1 VKLSDSLPGLASIII
16 PSSNPLEST
25 RQCIAALMRYTRRPW
40 ELIVI
45 DDGSSDETSA
55 YLESLQGAV
64 SVPVIVITN
73 VTSRGIAAAINQG
86 LKAARGE
93 YLVLL
98 NNDVVVTDG
107 WLGQLIALA
116 NAKGDFTAEC
126 AECAETDTEGGREGR
141 PAVDLGAGSGD
152 PRTAREREGRPAV
165 DFGAGSGDP
174 RTAREREGK
183 PAVDLGARS
192 GDPRTASE
200 REGRPAV
207 DLGAGSGDPRTA
219 RDLSS
224 LPTAHCLLPTQRK
237 IGLVGPM
244 SNQGAAPQCV
254 GSVPYRD
261 LPSMHDFARRWRDE
275 HRGTW
280 FTVAK
285 LSGACILMKRT
296 VYETV
301 GGLDERSGPEAWADD
316 LAVRARRAGFALAV
330 AHDLF
335 VHQSGDGTDASSRV
349 AASWDQGAG
358 FFDKLNGI
366 GKHAANKILFASVH
380 SILDF
385 SNGASVA
392 TMDVLQGLTARGFEC
407 QAFCAAKLDLQTE
420 VSFEK
425 MIGDLHEP
433 FDVRPSVCGTDQ
445 APILYTRRGR
455 VPITFIRQSSTRHVT
470 QSHEEVQ
477 TVLRF
482 FAKFL
487 DVFRPDVL
495 FTYGGDAVTQGMIAV
510 ARHRRIPVV
519 FAIHNFGYTDARH
532 FSNVDYCFVPS
543 EFAQAHYRDK
553 LGLECRVLP
562 NPVDWERVRVED
574 TQPRYLTFVNPAL
587 YKGAYPFVRI
597 AQELGRRRPDI
608 PLLVVESRATKATLG
623 VCGLRPADHPH
634 IHIMPVTTD
643 PRRFWRLTKVLLM
656 PSLWWESQ
664 GLVAVEAM
672 INGIPVVA
680 SDRGAL
686 PGTLGDGGIALSLPD
701 RLTPTSQVLPTA
713 EEVEPWVEAVIRLW
727 DDPGWYQE
735 QSTRGRQRA
744 QVWHHDRLRPLY
756 AEFFGAVCGR
766 SGDAMARRRLNHANA
781 ESGIR
786 LTT

>member
-1 VKLSDSLPGLASIII
+1 VESSNSLSGLASIII
-16 PSSNPLEST
+16 PGCKPLELI
-25 RQCIAALMRYTRRPW
+25 RPCITALRRYTRRPW

-45 DDGSSDETSA
+45 DDGSSDEMST
-55 YLESLQGAV
+55 YLESVRDAV
-64 SVPVIVITN
+64 SVPVTVITN

-116 NAKGDFTAEC
+116 NAKGDFTAES
-126 AECAETDTEGGREGR
+126 AECAETKTEGGREGR

-152 PRTAREREGRPAV
+152 
-165 DFGAGSGDP
+165 
-174 RTAREREGK
+174 
-183 PAVDLGARS
+183 
-192 GDPRTASE
+192 
-200 REGRPAV
+200 
-207 DLGAGSGDPRTA
+207 
-219 RDLSS
+219 
-224 LPTAHCLLPTQRK
+224 
-237 IGLVGPM
+237 
-244 SNQGAAPQCV
+244 
-254 GSVPYRD
+254 
-261 LPSMHDFARRWRDE
+261 
-275 HRGTW
+275 
-280 FTVAK
+280 
-285 LSGACILMKRT
+285 
-296 VYETV
+296 
-301 GGLDERSGPEAWADD
+301 
-316 LAVRARRAGFALAV
+316 
-330 AHDLF
+330 
-335 VHQSGDGTDASSRV
+335 ASSRV
-349 AASWDQGAG
+349 GASWDQGAG

-407 QAFCAAKLDLQTE
+407 QAFCTAKLDLQTE

-433 FDVRPSVCGTDQ
+433 FEVRPSVCGTDQ

-470 QSHEEVQ
+470 QSREEVQ

-495 FTYGGDAVTQGMIAV
+495 FTYGGDPITQGMIAV

-519 FAIHNFGYTDARH
+519 FAIHNFGYTDIRH

-543 EFAQAHYRDK
+543 EFARAHYRDK
-553 LGLECRVLP
+553 LGLDCRVLP
-562 NPVDWERVRVED
+562 NPVDWERVRVDDRE
-574 TQPRYLTFVNPAL
+574 PRYLTFVNPAL

-608 PLLVVESRATKATLG
+608 PLLVVESRATKQTLG
-623 VCGLRPADHPH
+623 ECGLRPSDHPN
-634 IHIMPVTTD
+634 IQIMPVTTD
-643 PRRFWRLTKVLLM
+643 PRWFWRLTKILLM

-686 PGTLGDGGIALSLPD
+686 PETLGDGGIALSLPD
-701 RLTPTSQVLPTA
+701 RLTPTSQILPTA
-713 EEVEPWVEAVIRLW
+713 EEVEPWVGAIIRLW
-727 DDPGWYQE
+727 DDPAWYRE
-735 QSTRGRQRA
+735 QSNRGKNEAER
-744 QVWHHDRLRPLY
+744 WHPDRLRPLY

-781 ESGIR
+781 EGGIR
-786 LTT
+786 LTTKGTK

>member
-1 VKLSDSLPGLASIII
+1 VKLSDSLSGLASIII
-16 PSSNPLEST
+16 PSCNPLEST

-40 ELIVI
+40 ELIVVN
-45 DDGSSDETSA
+45 DGSSDETSA
-55 YLESLQGAV
+55 YLESVRDAV

-73 VTSRGIAAAINQG
+73 VTSRGIAAAVNQG

-116 NAKGDFTAEC
+116 NAKGDFTAGS
-126 AECAETDTEGGREGR
+126 AECAETKTEGGREGR

-152 PRTAREREGRPAV
+152 PRTARE
-165 DFGAGSGDP
+165 
-174 RTAREREGK
+174 
-183 PAVDLGARS
+183 
-192 GDPRTASE
+192 
-200 REGRPAV
+200 
-207 DLGAGSGDPRTA
+207 
-219 RDLSS
+219 SS
-224 LPTAHCLLPTQRK
+224 LPTAHCLLPTQRA

-275 HRGTW
+275 HRGKW

-285 LSGACILMKRT
+285 LSGACILMKRA
-296 VYETV
+296 VYEAI
-301 GGLDERSGPEAWADD
+301 GGLDEGSGPEAWADD
-316 LAVRARRAGFALAV
+316 LAARARRAGFALAV

-335 VHQSGDGTDASSRV
+335 VHQSGDGTDAWSRV

-358 FFDKLNGI
+358 FFDKLNGN

-407 QAFCAAKLDLQTE
+407 QAFCTAKLDLQTE

-433 FDVRPSVCGTDQ
+433 FEVRPSVCGTDQ

-470 QSHEEVQ
+470 QSREEVQ

-495 FTYGGDAVTQGMIAV
+495 FTYGGDPITQGMIAV

-519 FAIHNFGYTDARH
+519 FAIHNFGYLDVRH

-543 EFAQAHYRDK
+543 EFARAHYRDK
-553 LGLECRVLP
+553 LGLDCRVLP
-562 NPVDWERVRVED
+562 NPVDWERVRVDDRE
-574 TQPRYLTFVNPAL
+574 PRYLTFVNPAL

-608 PLLVVESRATKATLG
+608 PLLVVESRTTKATLG

-643 PRRFWRLTKVLLM
+643 PRRFWRLTKILLM

-686 PGTLGDGGIALSLPD
+686 RETLGDGGIALSLPD

-713 EEVEPWVEAVIRLW
+713 EEVEPWVGAIIRLW
-727 DDPGWYQE
+727 DDPAWYQE
-735 QSTRGRQRA
+735 QSTRGRQEAER
-744 QVWHHDRLRPLY
+744 WHPDRLRPLY
-756 AEFFGAVCGR
+756 AEFFRAVCGR
-766 SGDAMARRRLNHANA
+766 SGDAMARRCLQVSDIDHERTKRRKHETEGAIGDYQSFC
-781 ESGIR
+781 EFSC
-786 LTT
+786 